1 MRYQLMSAAI
11 VAAKRPQTKE
21 YNTMAN
27 SLPEIIDA
35 VTATNVKVVAESPAM
50 AMGTLYQSLAHSTGI
65 LFENSVSASRNADMV
80 GLAATNQGIMQI
92 YSVDT
97 ITDAVSVAQIIA
109 ANAAS

>member
-1 MRYQLMSAAI
+1 
-11 VAAKRPQTKE
+11 
-21 YNTMAN
+21 MAN
-27 SLPEIIDA
+27 VPAEILEA

-65 LFENSVSASRNADMV
+65 LFENSVTGSRNADMV
-80 GLAATNQGIMQI
+80 GLAAANQGIMQI

-109 ANAAS
+109 AN